1 MTAATERSVP
11 GGVVREPVA
20 PERLPDG
27 LGEPFYGVHVG
38 IVVDVH
44 DPDQQGRVRVRLPW
58 LVDDGGGYEAWA
70 RVATLMAGA
79 GRGSWFIPDVDDE
92 VLLAFEAGDP
102 HRPYVVGSLWN
113 GKDQPPE
120 QMGTGNDVR
129 TIRTRSGVRIRMS
142 DAPRNASLTLE
153 TPGGQ
158 RVELTD
164 GPRTI
169 VVSDANGNQ
178 VVVHPQGIE
187 VTAATTVAVKA
198 PQVEVAAG
206 SVTVDTGMARFSG
219 VVQADT
225 VITNTVVSAS
235 NTPGAGNI
243 L

>member
-1 MTAATERSVP
+1 MADATD
-11 GGVVREPVA
+11 PVA

-27 LGEPFYGVHVG
+27 LGGPFYGVHVG

-58 LVDDGGGYEAWA
+58 VVDGGGGYEAWA

-102 HRPYVVGSLWN
+102 NRPYVVGSLWN

-129 TIRTRSGVRIRMS
+129 TIRTRSGVTIRLS
-142 DAPRNASLTLE
+142 DGPRNAALTLE
-153 TPGGQ
+153 TPAGQ
-158 RVELTD
+158 RVVLSDEPGT
-164 GPRTI
+164 
-169 VVSDANGNQ
+169 VVLEDAAGNR
-178 VVVHPQGIE
+178 VVLEPTGIE
-187 VTAATTVAVKA
+187 VTAAAGVSVSA
-198 PQVEVAAG
+198 PRVEVSAG
-206 SVTVDTGMARFSG
+206 MVEVNAGMSRFSG

-225 VITNTVVSAS
+225 VITNTVVAAS
-235 NTPGAGNI
+235 YTPGAGNTW
-243 L
+243 